1 MHDELTAQDI
11 EQMRA
16 ELKERKTTA
25 LPELIKAVQE
35 ARAFGDLSENF
46 EYQAAKQELNKC
58 KRRIR
63 YLEGMISSAKVITD
77 RSGEDEVGLY
87 DRVTVQIPSM
97 GNQEM
102 TYQLVTTMRADM
114 LKGRITRESPVG
126 CALAGRHT
134 GDTVHVQVRP
144 DFGYDMVILSIEKQE
159 DDGSIKI
166 NEF

>member
-1 MHDELTAQDI
+1 MHDDLTAQDI
-11 EQMRA
+11 AMMQK
-16 ELKERKTTA
+16 ELDHRK
-25 LPELIKAVQE
+25 LELMPELIEEVKRT
-35 ARAFGDLSENF
+35 RAFGDLSENF
-46 EYQAAKQELNKC
+46 EYKAAKQELNKC

>member
-46 EYQAAKQELNKC
+46 EYKTAKQELNKC

-114 LKGRITRESPVG
+114 LKGRITREIPG
-126 CALAGRHT
+126 GLRAGRPTHRR
-134 GDTVHVQVRP
+134 HR
-144 DFGYDMVILSIEKQE
+144 SCS
-159 DDGSIKI
+159 GSPG
-166 NEF
+166 FWL

>member
-1 MHDELTAQDI
+1 MHDDLTAQDI
-11 EQMRA
+11 AMMQK
-16 ELKERKTTA
+16 ELDHRK
-25 LPELIKAVQE
+25 LELMPELIEEVKRT
-35 ARAFGDLSENF
+35 RAFGDLSENF
-46 EYQAAKQELNKC
+46 EYKAAKQELNKC

-77 RSGEDEVGLY
+77 RSGKDEVGLY

>member
-11 EQMRA
+11 KKMQE
-16 ELKERKTTA
+16 ELDDRR
-25 LPELIKAVQE
+25 LRLMPELIEEVKRT
-35 ARAFGDLSENF
+35 RAIGDLSENY
-46 EYQAAKQELNKC
+46 EYKAAKQELNKC

-77 RSGEDEVGLY
+77 RSGKDEVGLY
-87 DRVTVQIPSM
+87 DRVTVRIPSM

-126 CALAGRHT
+126 SALAGRHT

>member
-46 EYQAAKQELNKC
+46 EYKAAKQELNKC

-63 YLEGMISSAKVITD
+63 
-77 RSGEDEVGLY
+77 
-87 DRVTVQIPSM
+87 
-97 GNQEM
+97 
-102 TYQLVTTMRADM
+102 
-114 LKGRITRESPVG
+114 
-126 CALAGRHT
+126 
-134 GDTVHVQVRP
+134 
-144 DFGYDMVILSIEKQE
+144 
-159 DDGSIKI
+159 
-166 NEF
+166 

>member
-46 EYQAAKQELNKC
+46 EYKAAKQELNKC

-63 YLEGMISSAKVITD
+63 YLEGVE
-77 RSGEDEVGLY
+77 RRQRNHRL
-87 DRVTVQIPSM
+87 
-97 GNQEM
+97 
-102 TYQLVTTMRADM
+102 
-114 LKGRITRESPVG
+114 ITRGAAVEHLWPEVK
-126 CALAGRHT
+126 ALSE
-134 GDTVHVQVRP
+134 Q
-144 DFGYDMVILSIEKQE
+144 DFYSLMELILSLAVAQDVLRSFLQSHPPKEA
-159 DDGSIKI
+159 DS
-166 NEF
+166 